1 MTITDETNLSM
12 NAGRLNRS
20 AMVYTRRNTNAPT
33 TMPKIRSGI
42 LPLPKNA
49 PPMRS
54 DASATVTMPVPI
66 SMLTDFCDCASKQPE
81 SAVNALEMHRPM
93 MVVLTGLMDEERTM
107 SGLLPV
113 ARIARPRRVRRKSP
127 KTTATS
133 TTVMMMTISLYCPA
147 SGVFSSTERIL
158 VKTVSELLRFRSD
171 APFMM
176 PMLTE

>member
-1 MTITDETNLSM
+1 M
-12 NAGRLNRS
+12 
-20 AMVYTRRNTNAPT
+20 
-33 TMPKIRSGI
+33 
-42 LPLPKNA
+42 
-49 PPMRS
+49 
-54 DASATVTMPVPI
+54 
-66 SMLTDFCDCASKQPE
+66 TDFCDCASKQPE

-93 MVVLTGLMDEERTM
+93 MVVLTGLMDEERTI

-133 TTVMMMTISLYCPA
+133 TTAMMITTSLYCPA
-147 SGVFSSTERIL
+147 IGVFSSTERIL

>member
-1 MTITDETNLSM
+1 
-12 NAGRLNRS
+12 
-20 AMVYTRRNTNAPT
+20 
-33 TMPKIRSGI
+33 
-42 LPLPKNA
+42 
-49 PPMRS
+49 
-54 DASATVTMPVPI
+54 
-66 SMLTDFCDCASKQPE
+66 
-81 SAVNALEMHRPM
+81 
-93 MVVLTGLMDEERTM
+93 M

-113 ARIARPRRVRRKSP
+113 ARMARPRRVRRKSP

-133 TTVMMMTISLYCPA
+133 TTVMVMTISLYCPA